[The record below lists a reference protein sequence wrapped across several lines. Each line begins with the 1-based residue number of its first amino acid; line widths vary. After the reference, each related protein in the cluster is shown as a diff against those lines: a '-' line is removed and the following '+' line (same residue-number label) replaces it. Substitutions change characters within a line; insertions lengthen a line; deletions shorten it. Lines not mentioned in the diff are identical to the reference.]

1 MRGYTQGMDAIK
13 LPLCV
18 DLDGTLIE
26 GDASWMSV
34 RMLFK
39 RSPFTAVSLLPL
51 FFVDRAKFKHELSR
65 RHVPDPATLTFIPEV
80 VTFVRE
86 QHAAGRTVVLA
97 TASNIA
103 IASRVAEYLQC
114 FDEVIASDEHTFRG
128 GPGKAK
134 ALVDR
139 FGDKGFVY
147 AGNEVRDIP
156 VWAAAAAAILVR
168 VPAPVAAVAK
178 KRFVIEREFA

>member
-1 MRGYTQGMDAIK
+1 MRGYTQGVDTTK

-34 RMLFK
+34 RTLFK

-65 RHVPDPATLTFIPEV
+65 RYVPDPATLTFIPEV
-80 VTFVRE
+80 VAFARE
-86 QHAAGRTVVLA
+86 QRAAGRMVVLA

-103 IASRVAEYLQC
+103 IASRVAEHLGC

-134 ALVDR
+134 ALTER
-139 FGDKGFVY
+139 FGDRGFVY

>member
-1 MRGYTQGMDAIK
+1 MDAIK

-34 RMLFK
+34 RTLFK

-65 RHVPDPATLTFIPEV
+65 R
-80 VTFVRE
+80 
-86 QHAAGRTVVLA
+86 
-97 TASNIA
+97 
-103 IASRVAEYLQC
+103 Y
-114 FDEVIASDEHTFRG
+114 
-128 GPGKAK
+128 
-134 ALVDR
+134 
-139 FGDKGFVY
+139 
-147 AGNEVRDIP
+147 
-156 VWAAAAAAILVR
+156 
-168 VPAPVAAVAK
+168 VPASVAAVAK

>member
-1 MRGYTQGMDAIK
+1 VDTTT

-34 RMLFK
+34 KMLFR
-39 RSPFTAVSLLPL
+39 RSPFTALALLPL
-51 FFVDRAKFKHELSR
+51 FFVDRAKFKHEVSR
-65 RHVPDPATLTFIPEV
+65 RHVPDPSTLTFVPEV
-80 VTFVRE
+80 VAFARE
-86 QHAAGRTVVLA
+86 QRAAGRRVVLA
-97 TASNIA
+97 TASNVA
-103 IASRVAEYLQC
+103 IASRVADHLGC
-114 FDEVIASDEHTFRG
+114 FDEVIASDERTFRG
-128 GPGKAK
+128 GPGKAR
-134 ALVDR
+134 ALVER

-147 AGNEVRDIP
+147 AGNEARDIP

>member
-1 MRGYTQGMDAIK
+1 MDA
-13 LPLCV
+13 LPLAV
-18 DLDGTLIE
+18 DMDGTLIE

-34 RMLFK
+34 KMLFK
-39 RSPFTAVSLLPL
+39 RSPFTALAILPL
-51 FFVDRAKFKHELSR
+51 FFVDRAKFKHELSSR
-65 RHVPDPATLTFIPEV
+65 YVPDPATLRYIPEV
-80 VTFVRE
+80 VAFVRE
-86 QHAAGRTVVLA
+86 QRAAGRTVVLA
-97 TASNIA
+97 TASNVA
-103 IASRVAEYLQC
+103 IASRVADHLAC
-114 FDEVIASDEHTFRG
+114 FDEVIASDEHVFRG

-139 FGDKGFVY
+139 FGEKGFVY